1 MGTQALPGTELSNAH
16 KWARALVIHESQTH
30 IGFISKVKRMSFMAV
45 RRGPLRRTER
55 EELVAYIHG
64 IDPEGELA
72 HILVHQRGNSVRFS
86 GRLGAH
92 NVSPSNSSDLEKWV
106 QEAKIVWGLGETIGI
121 LRSWMNT
128 PESLERIETMREK
141 AMQEKKNLVILR
153 ELHAS

>member
-1 MGTQALPGTELSNAH
+1 
-16 KWARALVIHESQTH
+16 
-30 IGFISKVKRMSFMAV
+30 MAV

-92 NVSPSNSSDLEKWV
+92 SVSPSNSSDLEKWIR
-106 QEAKIVWGLGETIGI
+106 EAKIIGELDETIGI
-121 LRSWMNT
+121 PRSWMNT
-128 PESLERIETMREK
+128 PEILEKIELIRGK
-141 AMQEKKNLVILR
+141 AMQKKKSLEDLR
-153 ELHAS
+153 ALQA

>member
-1 MGTQALPGTELSNAH
+1 
-16 KWARALVIHESQTH
+16 
-30 IGFISKVKRMSFMAV
+30 MAV
-45 RRGPLRRTER
+45 RRGPLRRNER

-92 NVSPSNSSDLEKWV
+92 SVSPSNSSNLEKWIK
-106 QEAKIVWGLGETIGI
+106 EAKNIWELDETIGI

-128 PESLERIETMREK
+128 PEIFENIELMREK
-141 AMQEKKNLVILR
+141 AMKKK
-153 ELHAS
+153 S